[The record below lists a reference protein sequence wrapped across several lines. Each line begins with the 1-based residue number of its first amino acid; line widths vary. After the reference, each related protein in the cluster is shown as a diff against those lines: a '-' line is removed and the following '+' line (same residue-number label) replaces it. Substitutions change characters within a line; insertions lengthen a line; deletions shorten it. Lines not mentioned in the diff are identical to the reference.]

1 MARAG
6 VGIETAAKCDLRSR
20 ALAAI
25 AWLAPPEDHSPE
37 ACFLRAYLDTVP
49 KEAAHIHHLDR
60 YLIDPLPSDL
70 PLVQLMQEL
79 GLNRVEILSTSL
91 AAAVESDLMIGR
103 AIAKLQSPLGG
114 SRPTLGLMAAAFSDF
129 AEPGTDAFHA
139 ILTGTALNSGLLTLL
154 NEGTPAAERTIALP
168 MPLCLALSGHDSN
181 WPGSVIGLGSIPP
194 VPLPSVAVS
203 EAGHQAA
210 ALAKN
215 GNSILMVRSGSV
227 SEGRAMVCHIAQ
239 KLGRKALFIEDS
251 ADLHGLAPWVVLRG
265 LLPVFCF
272 ELAPG
277 ERQRLP
283 QLPYYRGPIIALC
296 GQEGSIEARGE
307 SVCSWTIGV
316 PPLDDRQELWNA
328 VLGDALLAEQLASKH
343 RYGSGHIAHLS
354 RVARHQ
360 SLLRG
365 SEHPDERDLEE
376 AAWTGE
382 GAGLDGLAQ
391 PLRDHVPDEALVTTP
406 ILRAELDRLF
416 LRCRVRENLASNL
429 GASAVTRY
437 RPGVRALFVGPSGTG
452 KTLAAGWLA
461 TRLGIPIYR
470 VDLAAITSK
479 YIGETEK
486 NLAQLLARAEH
497 AEVVLLFDEADSL
510 FAKRTDIR
518 DANDRFANAQTNY
531 LLQRIETFYG
541 ITILTSN
548 SRARFD
554 SAFARRLDAIVDFP
568 LPGPDER
575 RALWLSH
582 LGNHHTLTAREI
594 NQLAAT
600 ADLCGGNIRNAVLA
614 AAIPARAE
622 SRAIELSDIAGG
634 LASEYRK
641 LGRQMPVEL
650 GH

>member
-1 MARAG
+1 
-6 VGIETAAKCDLRSR
+6 VVQYDLQSR

-25 AWLAPPEDHSPE
+25 ALLAPPEDHSAE
-37 ACFLRAYLDTVP
+37 TSFLRAYLDTVP
-49 KEAAHIHHLDR
+49 KDFAQSRRLDR
-60 YLIDPLPSDL
+60 YLLDPLPCDL
-70 PLVQLMQEL
+70 PLVQLMREL
-79 GLNRVEILSTSL
+79 GLSRVEMISTSL

-103 AIAKLQSPLGG
+103 AIAKLQTPLGG
-114 SRPTLGLMAAAFSDF
+114 SRPTLGLMAAAFTAF
-129 AEPGTDAFHA
+129 ADPRTDAFHA
-139 ILTGTALNSGLLTLL
+139 ILTGNALQSGLLMLL
-154 NEGTPAAERTIALP
+154 NEGAPAVERTVTLP
-168 MPLCLALSGHDSN
+168 MPLCLALSGYDSQ
-181 WPGSVIGLGSIPP
+181 WAGSVIGLGSIPP
-194 VPLPSVAVS
+194 VPLPS
-203 EAGHQAA
+203 A
-210 ALAKN
+210 ALAEADRQAATLGKN
-215 GNSILMVRSGSV
+215 GTNILMVRSGSV
-227 SEGRAMVCHIAQ
+227 SEGRAVVCRIAQ
-239 KLGRKALFIEDS
+239 KLGLKALFIEDT
-251 ADLHGLAPWVVLRG
+251 ADLRGLVPWLLLRG

-277 ERQRLP
+277 DRQRLP
-283 QLPYYRGPIIALC
+283 ALSFYRGPMIALC
-296 GQEGSIEARGE
+296 GREGSIEAQGE
-307 SVCSWTIGV
+307 TVCSWTVGV
-316 PPLDDRQELWNA
+316 PPLEDRQELWQA
-328 VLGDALLAEQLASKH
+328 VTGEPLLAEQLALKH
-343 RYGSGHIAHLS
+343 RHSSGHIAHLS
-354 RVARHQ
+354 RIARHQ

-365 SEHPDERDLEE
+365 SERFDERDLEE

-391 PLRDHVPDEALVTTP
+391 PLRDRVPDEALVTTP
-406 ILRAELDRLF
+406 ILRAELDRLY
-416 LRCRVRENLASNL
+416 LRCQVRESLALNL

-437 RPGVRALFVGPSGTG
+437 HPGVRALFVGPSGTG

-510 FAKRTDIR
+510 FAKRTEVR

-568 LPGPDER
+568 VPGPDER

-582 LGNHHTLTAREI
+582 LGNHHTLTPREI

-622 SRAIELSDIAGG
+622 SRAIGLSDIAGG